1 MVEGECVPG
10 EATVRQER
18 RRDALEAAATIGPG
32 GQMQQR
38 PPGAVDQGRGFL
50 EFKFPYVTFA
60 QVELDPLLSRAQP
73 CLREHPPRRVNPDHK
88 PARCLSDRDRNSPG
102 TNRKLDQ
109 WPVSL
114 KGKPDVER
122 NVSTD
127 ASRRL
132 RVSVRPSVVPTRHRN
147 TIYAQRRPRSAARAS
162 VNVPRPR
169 RSSKRCLTPSAA
181 PDHDARCKVS
191 DTCAVACASVRE
203 CPPTAPQ
210 FEEVSETFSG
220 ARPRRAL
227 QGVRHLC
234 RGVGQSPYA

>member
-1 MVEGECVPG
+1 MSTRFIADAVVVRVRQRYSGVRVGVLAVYGRRDVMVEGECVPG

-32 GQMQQR
+32 GQMQQG
-38 PPGAVDQGRGFL
+38 PAGAVDQGRGFL

-60 QVELDPLLSRAQP
+60 QVELDSLLSRAQP

-102 TNRKLDQ
+102 TNGKLDQ

-122 NVSTD
+122 NVSAD

-147 TIYAQRRPRSAARAS
+147 TIYAQRRRRSAAR
-162 VNVPRPR
+162 
-169 RSSKRCLTPSAA
+169 RSSSL
-181 PDHDARCKVS
+181 
-191 DTCAVACASVRE
+191 RE
-203 CPPTAPQ
+203 
-210 FEEVSETFSG
+210 
-220 ARPRRAL
+220 RWL
-227 QGVRHLC
+227 
-234 RGVGQSPYA
+234 